1 VAKKKSK
8 KKIIIFSA
16 IGVVL
21 VALILVVVFGGKKE
35 EVITVQ
41 TEKVQKRTITQV
53 VTASGRIQSET
64 SITINPEVSGEIVSL
79 PVKEGQTV
87 RKGDL
92 LVKIK
97 PDAYLAQFER
107 QTAMVNSAKAQI
119 QIQQANLQKM
129 ESDFKRQEELY
140 KKNLISDSEFET
152 ATAGY
157 ESQVGQLEA
166 AKHSLANA
174 QASLSETVT
183 SLEKTTIVSPMDG
196 TISSLNSNVGERV
209 FGAGFSSGTPMM
221 DVVDLNNME
230 AQVEVGEND
239 VILISIDDTAR
250 IEVDAFPNRKFT
262 GVVYEISN
270 AAKTTGMS
278 TQDQIVN
285 FIVKIRVLDRDVQFR
300 PGMSCTADI
309 ETDTRDNVVSVPIQ
323 SVTTRVPMRGGPGGP
338 GGPGADFQPTV
349 QSANAAQAEKKN
361 ANQIQEVVFIVD
373 GNKAK
378 KIDVTTGI
386 SDDRFIEIVTGL
398 EGEEDVVSGTYRAIN
413 RELEDGKTITID
425 KMQRPQ
431 N

>member
-1 VAKKKSK
+1 MAKKKSK
-8 KKIIIFSA
+8 KKIMIFSI

-41 TEKVQKRTITQV
+41 TEKIQKRTITQV
-53 VTASGRIQSET
+53 VTASGKVQPEV
-64 SITINPEVSGEIVSL
+64 SITINPEVSGEIVTL

-87 RKGDL
+87 NKGDL

-97 PDAYLAQFER
+97 PDAYIAQFDR

-129 ESDFKRQEELY
+129 EADFNRQEELY

-152 ATAGY
+152 AKAAY

-221 DVVDLNNME
+221 DVVDLNSME

-239 VILISIDDTAR
+239 VILISIGDTAR

-262 GVVYEISN
+262 GVVYEIGN
-270 AAKTTGMS
+270 AAKTTGSS

-285 FIVKIRVLDRDVQFR
+285 FIVKIKIIDKDERFR

-309 ETDTRDNVVSVPIQ
+309 ETETRENVISVPIQ
-323 SVTTRVPMRGGPGGP
+323 SVTTRIPVK
-338 GGPGADFQPTV
+338 AQSDAIVPTV
-349 QSANAAQAEKKN
+349 QSASTAQREKKDN
-361 ANQIQEVVFIVD
+361 INQIQEVVFVVD
-373 GNKAK
+373 NNKAK
-378 KIDVTTGI
+378 KIEVSTGI
-386 SDDRFIEIVTGL
+386 SDDRYIEIISGLTGD
-398 EGEEDVVSGTYRAIN
+398 EEVISGTYRAIN
-413 RELEDGKTITID
+413 RELEDGKIITID
-425 KMQRPQ
+425 KQPQRSQ

>member
-21 VALILVVVFGGKKE
+21 VALVLVVVFGGKKE
-35 EVITVQ
+35 EVISVQ
-41 TEKVQKRTITQV
+41 TEKIQRRTITQI
-53 VTASGRIQSET
+53 VTASGKIQTEV
-64 SITINPEVSGEIVSL
+64 SITINPEVSGEIVKL
-79 PVKEGQTV
+79 PVKEGQIV
-87 RKGDL
+87 KKGDL

-97 PDAYLAQFER
+97 PDAYLAQFDR

-152 ATAGY
+152 AKAAY
-157 ESQVGQLEA
+157 ESQVAQLDA

-174 QASLSETVT
+174 QASLSETIT
-183 SLEKTTIVSPMDG
+183 SLEKTTILSPMDG
-196 TISSLNSNVGERV
+196 TISSLKSNVGERV

-221 DVVDLNNME
+221 DVVDLSSME

-239 VILISIDDTAR
+239 VILISIGDTAR
-250 IEVDAFPNRKFT
+250 IEVDAFSNKKFT
-262 GVVYEISN
+262 GVVYEIGN
-270 AAKTTGMS
+270 AAKTTGAS

-285 FIVKIRVLDRDVQFR
+285 FVVKIKVIDKDDKFR

-309 ETDTRDNVVSVPIQ
+309 ETNTKENVISVPIQ
-323 SVTTRVPMRGGPGGP
+323 SVTTRTPKKIQSDAVVS
-338 GGPGADFQPTV
+338 TV
-349 QSANAAQAEKKN
+349 QSASTTQREKRDN
-361 ANQIQEVVFIVD
+361 NNQVQEVVFVID
-373 GNKAK
+373 NNKAK
-378 KIDVTTGI
+378 KIEVATGI
-386 SDDRFIEIVTGL
+386 SDDRYIEIISGLTGD
-398 EGEEDVVSGTYRAIN
+398 EEVISGSYRAIN
-413 RELEDGKTITID
+413 RELDDGKTITID
-425 KMQRPQ
+425 KMQKPQ

>member
-1 VAKKKSK
+1 
-8 KKIIIFSA
+8 
-16 IGVVL
+16 
-21 VALILVVVFGGKKE
+21 
-35 EVITVQ
+35 
-41 TEKVQKRTITQV
+41 
-53 VTASGRIQSET
+53 
-64 SITINPEVSGEIVSL
+64 
-79 PVKEGQTV
+79 
-87 RKGDL
+87 
-92 LVKIK
+92 
-97 PDAYLAQFER
+97 
-107 QTAMVNSAKAQI
+107 MVNSAKAQI

-140 KKNLISDSEFET
+140 KKSLISDSEFET
-152 ATAGY
+152 AMAAY

-221 DVVDLNNME
+221 DVVDLHNME

-239 VILISIDDTAR
+239 VILISINDTAR

-262 GVVYEISN
+262 GVVYEIGN

-309 ETDTRDNVVSVPIQ
+309 ETSTRENVVSVPIQ
-323 SVTTRVPMRGGPGGP
+323 SVTTRIPMRGGPGG
-338 GGPGADFQPTV
+338 GGPGGDFQSTV
-349 QSANAAQAEKKN
+349 QSASAAQSEKKN
-361 ANQIQEVVFIVD
+361 MNQIQEVVFVVD

-378 KIDVTTGI
+378 KMDVTTGI
-386 SDDRFIEIVTGL
+386 SDDRYIEITTGL
-398 EGEEDVVSGTYRAIN
+398 NGDEDVVSGTYRAIN

-425 KMQRPQ
+425 KQQRPQ